1 MRLTTRIIAALLC
14 ILASLHIPDE
24 LHAQRAT
31 SAQFFRTVLVEFGA
45 AKLKDYQFDPKPAC
59 PPESRSPACAKHAE
73 GAISEIRSLSPKASK
88 KEGWRFRLSPV
99 RDSAG
104 RKIVDLFLTIDSI
117 QPGFGAVELYRF
129 ELSRDGKRVIT
140 RQLVSADLVAR

>member
-1 MRLTTRIIAALLC
+1 MRLTTKLLVALVC
-14 ILASLHIPDE
+14 VLASSQASNE

-31 SAQFFRTVLVEFGA
+31 SAQFYRTVLAEFGT

-59 PPESRSPACAKHAE
+59 PQESRGPACMKHAE
-73 GAISEIRSLSPKASK
+73 GALSEIRSLSPKTSK

-104 RKIVDLFLTIDSI
+104 RKIVELYLTIDSI

-129 ELSRDGKRVIT
+129 ELSKDGKRVIG